1 MKKVS
6 LLLLFVFLHFF
17 FGAEQASA
25 RVKAKAPAASKAKK
39 VSITAARKRQKVGA
53 LKSRASA
60 KAKNKVR
67 AKARLSAKRSLSR
80 HKRLVAFHPRRMRAT
95 PSRPVLSAGDLAGL
109 NETANPL
116 GLESNAALV
125 LDESTSSVLFAKN
138 PEAVLPIASITKL
151 MTALVVLEA
160 KQDLNEILTVT
171 TADVD
176 RIKYTSSR
184 LPVGAKLTR
193 REMLHIAL
201 MSSENRAASAL
212 GRHYPGG
219 LPAFVDAMNARAKL
233 LGMTNT
239 HYVETTGLSSKN
251 VSSPNDL
258 ARLVVA
264 AREHPLIRA
273 YSTHEAFS
281 VEPGGRA
288 LQYRNSNRLVRNSS
302 WDIVL
307 QKTGY
312 IAEAGR
318 CLVMNAVIEGRS
330 VVMIFLDSKGK
341 YSRAADAN
349 RMRTWLEKVK
359 LPTLTRMEEKTE
371 G

>member
-25 RVKAKAPAASKAKK
+25 RSSKAPAASKVKK
-39 VSITAARKRQKVGA
+39 ASITTSRKRQKASA
-53 LKSRASA
+53 LKSRVSA
-60 KAKNKVR
+60 KAKKKVR
-67 AKARLSAKRSLSR
+67 TKAHLSAKSAAR
-80 HKRLVAFHPRRMRAT
+80 HKRLVAFHPRQMRARQ
-95 PSRPVLSAGDLAGL
+95 PPPVLSAGDLAGL

-125 LDESTSSVLFAKN
+125 LDETTSSVLFAKN
-138 PEAVLPIASITKL
+138 SEAVLPIASITKL

-219 LPAFVDAMNARAKL
+219 LPAFVEAMNARARL
-233 LGMTNT
+233 LGMINT

-251 VSSPNDL
+251 VSTPNDL

-264 AREHPLIRA
+264 AREHPLIRQF
-273 YSTHEAFS
+273 STHEAFS

-288 LQYRNSNRLVRNSS
+288 LQYRNSNRLVRNSN

-318 CLVMNAVIEGRS
+318 CLVMNAVIDGRS
-330 VVMIFLDSKGK
+330 VVMVFLDSKGK

-349 RMRTWLEKVK
+349 RMRTWLENVK
-359 LPTLTRMEEKTE
+359 LPTLTRMEQKTE

>member
-17 FGAEQASA
+17 FGAEPASA
-25 RVKAKAPAASKAKK
+25 RSKVPAASKAKK
-39 VSITAARKRQKVGA
+39 VSITTTRKRQKASA

-60 KAKNKVR
+60 KTKNKVR
-67 AKARLSAKRSLSR
+67 TKARLSAKSSHAG

-95 PSRPVLSAGDLAGL
+95 PSPPVLSVGDLAGL

-116 GLESNAALV
+116 GLASNAALV

-219 LPAFVDAMNARAKL
+219 LPAFVEAMNARAKL

-251 VSSPNDL
+251 VSTPNDL

-264 AREHPLIRA
+264 AREHPLIRKF
-273 YSTHEAFS
+273 STHEAFS

-288 LQYRNSNRLVRNSS
+288 LQYRNSNRLVRNSN

-318 CLVMNAVIEGRS
+318 CLVMNAVIDGRS
-330 VVMIFLDSKGK
+330 VVMVFLDSKGK

-349 RMRTWLEKVK
+349 RMRTWLEDVK